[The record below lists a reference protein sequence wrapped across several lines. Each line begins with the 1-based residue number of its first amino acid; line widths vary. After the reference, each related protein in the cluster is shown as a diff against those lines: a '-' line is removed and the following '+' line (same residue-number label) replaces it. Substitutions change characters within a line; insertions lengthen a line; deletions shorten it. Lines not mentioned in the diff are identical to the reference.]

1 MDNRISYFNRLN
13 NLDWNI
19 PLRPPGRSPSPSGL
33 RALEEQVYVFK
44 ALLVVVVPFL
54 VALSLPA
61 AAGEQ
66 GGQAQTPSW
75 PLLGPVA
82 VGGVLFWAGVGFLA
96 GRLWWAA
103 YFCGLL
109 ALTLSTLYSLPT
121 LESVGLE
128 LVLRLAAMGLLI
140 GAAGVGGSRSQRW

>member
-19 PLRPPGRSPSPSGL
+19 PLRPPKSPPTATRL
-33 RALEEQVYVFK
+33 RALEDQVYVFK
-44 ALLVVVVPFL
+44 ALLVVVVPYL
-54 VALSLPA
+54 VALSLPV
-61 AAGEQ
+61 AAGEP
-66 GGQAQTPSW
+66 GGQAPAPSW
-75 PLLGPVA
+75 PLLGPVV

-109 ALTLSTLYSLPT
+109 ALSLTTLYSLPT

-128 LVLRLAAMGLLI
+128 MILRLAAMGLLI
-140 GAAGVGGSRSQRW
+140 GAACVGGSRSSRW